1 MSVFQ
6 YDSPVFKKKLLIRT
20 GLVVSV
26 FVIFIGVSFVQ
37 VELDKRSAFL
47 SMYLLLSG
55 VLILLLLKNYRRQ
68 LKVLEGAK
76 VELDSSSLKQWN
88 AKGQCMEFEFRDLES
103 IEKDRFRGYER
114 ILLISKQGTYIPIL
128 NLENMDQFLSEL
140 EKKSGKKAK
149 IFEEDTKVLSWKT
162 LIAFLPSIGAAIAF
176 GSGYWKEKQDALF
189 IVFVANALL
198 FLIYFPKDRM
208 DTGYSA
214 RRRYIFILVV
224 LLVVLL
230 ARYFEWVNFG

>member
-20 GLVVSV
+20 GLVLSV

-88 AKGQCMEFEFRDLES
+88 AKGQCMEFEFRDLDS

-149 IFEEDTKVLSWKT
+149 VFEEDSKVLTWKT
-162 LIAFLPSIGAAIAF
+162 LIAFVPSIGAAIAF

-189 IVFVANALL
+189 IVFITNALL

-208 DTGYSA
+208 DTGYSV

-224 LLVVLL
+224 LLIVLL
-230 ARYFEWVNFG
+230 ARYFEWINFG